1 MPLANSLTHDRLDCN
16 KANDH
21 LLEATMDENNTSAS
35 TEPQAAALT
44 AATLPNVVKLQKTFS
59 LPAIGF
65 CLATA
70 PDKSLIY
77 TGLSDFSILRANLT
91 SEKIEPSALGAAGH
105 TSYVM
110 GLVRCGETL
119 VSGGYDCSLIWWNA
133 DSGEIIRRV
142 ADAHGKWIRMLAVT
156 PDQTRIA
163 SVADDML
170 TKLWDAAT
178 GECLATWG
186 DYESKTPHGFPSMLY
201 AVASS
206 ADGKWLATGDRTG
219 RVLVRDATNG
229 QIAAT
234 IETPVMYTWDPT
246 ARRHSIGGIRSLAF
260 SNDSSQLAVGGMGKV
275 GNIDHLE
282 GVSRIEVFTWQTGT
296 RRLEIE
302 DSKHKGLV
310 EALQF
315 GLDDAY
321 LVSAGGD
328 NSGFVS
334 VWNMADGKLLTQDKA
349 PMHIHDFELSTDGR
363 SVTAVGHQQGAVIDF
378 FGVQP

>member
-1 MPLANSLTHDRLDCN
+1 MGAN
-16 KANDH
+16 
-21 LLEATMDENNTSAS
+21 
-35 TEPQAAALT
+35 
-44 AATLPNVVKLQKTFS
+44 
-59 LPAIGF
+59 
-65 CLATA
+65 
-70 PDKSLIY
+70 
-77 TGLSDFSILRANLT
+77 
-91 SEKIEPSALGAAGH
+91 GH

-110 GLVRCGETL
+110 GLVRCGESL
-119 VSGGYDCSLIWWNA
+119 VSGSYDCSLIWWNA

-142 ADAHGKWIRMLAVT
+142 PDAHGRWIRMLAVS

-163 SVADDML
+163 SVADDMQ

-178 GECLATWG
+178 GECIATWG

-201 AVASS
+201 AVAFS

-260 SNDSSQLAVGGMGKV
+260 STDSSQLAVGGMGKV

-282 GVSRIEVFTWQTGT
+282 GVSRIEVFSWQTGT
-296 RRLEIE
+296 RRFEIE

-310 EALQF
+310 ESLQF
-315 GLDDAY
+315 GPGDTY
-321 LVSAGGD
+321 LVAAGGD

-334 VWNMADGKLLTQDKA
+334 VWKMADGKLLIQDQA
-349 PMHIHDFELSTDGR
+349 PMHVHDFELSADGR
-363 SVTAVGHQQGAVIDF
+363 SLIAVGHQQGAVVDLF
-378 FGVQP
+378 SA